1 MRYIYYIFLPIILL
15 MSGCAGHSA
24 IPGPEFDIQDGS
36 YIFFD
41 AEVIRTKGTLISG
54 TTLPSEVENSRFG
67 VFGTRPDGSHIFD
80 MYAAAPNDR
89 QMSSAF
95 NNVAVMYRQEA
106 GGVFHYDALALWMAG
121 EHDFYA
127 YYPYDY
133 PKGAVISNLILTAR
147 PYLQYTQP
155 VGLDDMVDVMTAA
168 ALNKKA
174 TDTDAQPVKFTFHHR
189 LFAFDVILSNL
200 QSESARNLRIS
211 HAEVKFLNVCSGAN
225 LYFDDGND
233 TDTYADVTL
242 GTGKH
247 DAIVHTY
254 ELPDGLVL
262 DAPAEGETSVDHNLN
277 EASSFLFAPCAELQ
291 VEFTMTF
298 LNAWNEESTF
308 ELSRTISP
316 SETEGFLPGK
326 RYALMVNKKDNGEE
340 IEFEASLKAFVYDGN
355 GNYWESSPDI
365 NIEFN

>member
-1 MRYIYYIFLPIILL
+1 M
-15 MSGCAGHSA
+15 CAGHSA

-89 QMSSAF
+89 QISSAF

-106 GGVFHYDALALWMAG
+106 GGFHYDALALWMAG

-127 YYPYDY
+127 YYPYDN

-211 HAEVKFLNVCSGAN
+211 HAEVKFSNVCSGAN

-233 TDTYADVTL
+233 TDTYADVAL

-254 ELPDGLVL
+254 ELPDGFVL
-262 DAPAEGETSVDHNLN
+262 EAPAEEDTSYDHNLN
-277 EASSFLFAPCAELQ
+277 DGSSFLFLPCTELE
-291 VEFTMTF
+291 VEFNMTF
-298 LNAWNEESTF
+298 LNAWNEECEF
-308 ELSRTISP
+308 ELKRTITP
-316 SETEGFLPGK
+316 VEAGGFQPGK
-326 RYALMVNKKDNGEE
+326 RYALVVNMRDKGQIMEFQPKIKDWDSFDDIE
-340 IEFEASLKAFVYDGN
+340 IKFE
-355 GNYWESSPDI
+355 
-365 NIEFN
+365 

>member
-54 TTLPSEVENSRFG
+54 TTLPSDVENSRFG

-106 GGVFHYDALALWMAG
+106 GRVFHYDALALWMAG

-127 YYPYDY
+127 YYPYDN

-211 HAEVKFLNVCSGAN
+211 HAEVKFLNVCSRAN

-247 DAIVHTY
+247 DAITHTFA
-254 ELPDGLVL
+254 LQDGFVL
-262 DAPAEGETSVDHNLN
+262 EAPAEEETSYDHNLN
-277 EASSFLFAPCAELQ
+277 DSSSFLFLPCTELE
-291 VEFTMTF
+291 VEFNMTF
-298 LNAWNEESTF
+298 LNAWNEECEF
-308 ELSRTISP
+308 ELKRTITP
-316 SETEGFLPGK
+316 VEAGGFQPGK
-326 RYALMVNKKDNGEE
+326 RYALVVNMRDKGQIMEFQPEIKDWDSFDDIE
-340 IEFEASLKAFVYDGN
+340 IKFE
-355 GNYWESSPDI
+355 
-365 NIEFN
+365 

>member
-1 MRYIYYIFLPIILL
+1 MKNIYYIFLPIILL
-15 MSGCAGHSA
+15 VSGCAEHSA
-24 IPGPEFDIQDGS
+24 IPGPDFEIQDGS

-41 AEVIRTKGTLISG
+41 ADVIRTKGTLISG
-54 TTLPSEVENSRFG
+54 TTLPSEVEKSRFG
-67 VFGTRPDGSHIFD
+67 VFGTRPDGSQVFG
-80 MYAAAPNDR
+80 MYAASPNA
-89 QMSSAF
+89 QQIPSAF
-95 NNVAVMYRQEA
+95 NNVAEMYRQQV
-106 GGVFHYDALALWMAG
+106 GGAFYYDALALWVAG

-133 PKGAVISNLILTAR
+133 PKGAVISNITIAAR

-155 VGLDDMVDVMTAA
+155 VLLDAMVDVMTAA

-174 TDTDAQPVKFTFHHR
+174 TDADAQPIMFTFHHR

-233 TDTYADVTL
+233 ADTYADVTL
-242 GTGKH
+242 GTGVH
-247 DAIVHTY
+247 AAIAHTY

-277 EASSFLFAPCAELQ
+277 ETSSFLFLPCANLQ
-291 VEFTMTF
+291 VEFKMTF
-298 LNAWNEESTF
+298 LNAWNEECTF
-308 ELSRTISP
+308 ELSRTITP
-316 SETEGFLPGK
+316 AEAGGFQPGK
-326 RYALMVNKKDNGEE
+326 RYALVVNKKDNGEY
-340 IEFEASLKAFVYDGN
+340 IEFEASLKAYVYDDN
-355 GNYWESSPDI
+355 GNHWDSSPDI
-365 NIEFN
+365 DIEFN

>member
-1 MRYIYYIFLPIILL
+1 M
-15 MSGCAGHSA
+15 
-24 IPGPEFDIQDGS
+24 IPDDEISVDA

-41 AEVIRTKGTLISG
+41 PEIVLTKGNLLNDAV
-54 TTLPSEVENSRFG
+54 LPAAASTSFG
-67 VFGTRPDGSHIFD
+67 VFGYRPDGSHVFG
-80 MYAAAPNDR
+80 MYSETPTGS
-89 QMSSAF
+89 QLTSAF
-95 NNVAVMYRQEA
+95 DNVAVMYRPEERA
-106 GGVFHYDALALWMAG
+106 AFIYDALALWERGA
-121 EHDFYA
+121 HDFYA

-133 PKGAVISNLILTAR
+133 PKGVISNLILMAR

-200 QSESARNLRIS
+200 QSESARNLKIN

-242 GTGKH
+242 GTGKR

-262 DAPAEGETSVDHNLN
+262 DAPAEGETSYDYNLN
-277 EASSFLFAPCAELQ
+277 ESSSFLFLPCADLQ
-291 VEFTMTF
+291 VEFKMTF
-298 LNAWNEESTF
+298 LNAWNEECTF
-308 ELSRTISP
+308 ELKRTITP
-316 SETEGFLPGK
+316 AEAGGFQPGK
-326 RYALMVNKKDNGEE
+326 RYALVVNKKDNGEYF
-340 IEFEASLKAFVYDGN
+340 EFEASLKEYVYDDN
-355 GNYWESSPDI
+355 GNHWDSSPDI